1 MCFWGRDAPPHTI
14 WVLFPNKN
22 GDIYRSLKVVAAQ
35 SAATTFIPKPKK
47 IFEIIVL
54 Q

>member
-1 MCFWGRDAPPHTI
+1 MS
-14 WVLFPNKN
+14 KN
-22 GDIYRSLKVVAAQ
+22 GDSYRSLKVVAAQ